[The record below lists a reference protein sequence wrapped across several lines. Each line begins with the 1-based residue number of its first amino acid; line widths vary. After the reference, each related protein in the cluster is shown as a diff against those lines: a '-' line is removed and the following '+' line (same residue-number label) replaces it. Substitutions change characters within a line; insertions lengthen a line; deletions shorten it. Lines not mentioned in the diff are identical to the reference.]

1 MFHALSRAG
10 EARVTADFD
19 PRRAAKR
26 LIREARTGALATLLP
41 RGAPYASLVSVATL
55 MDGTPVTLLSRLAR
69 HTENIAGDPR
79 VSLMVDERRPGDPL
93 AVGRVSLVGRILP
106 TADEATRRRFLA
118 RHPEAAGYAGF
129 QDFAFW
135 RIEAES
141 AHLVAGF
148 GRIVDLSPA
157 DLRTDTA
164 GAAALAAAE
173 AGAIAHMNEDH
184 LDALALYATK
194 LLGAPPGEWRIVS
207 LDPEGCELRLGDSVR
222 RLDFPAPVTDGQGL
236 RKTLVALA
244 QAARAVAAPLSVEN
258 KG

>member
-1 MFHALSRAG
+1 VTG
-10 EARVTADFD
+10 EFDAKRV
-19 PRRAAKR
+19 AKR

-41 RGAPYASLVSVATL
+41 GGAPYASLVSVATL

-69 HTENIAGDPR
+69 HTMNIAADPR

-93 AVGRVSLVGRILP
+93 AVSRVSLVGRIAP
-106 TADEATRRRFLA
+106 TDDEAARRRFLA

-129 QDFAFW
+129 QDFGFW
-135 RIEAES
+135 RIEVER

-148 GRIVDLSPA
+148 GRIVDLKPA
-157 DLRTDTA
+157 DLLTDTG
-164 GAAALAAAE
+164 GAAALAEAE

-184 LDALALYATK
+184 LEALALYATK
-194 LLGAPPGEWRIVS
+194 LLDAPPGEWRVVS
-207 LDPEGCELRLGDSVR
+207 LDPEGCELRLGDTVR

-244 QAARAVAAPLSVEN
+244 QAARAAAATARDE
-258 KG
+258 K